1 MEAAAATIE
10 TVRVGDSGTIALP
23 PRYRKRLKL
32 TKGSR
37 VLVFPL
43 GKGVM
48 VVPADPTIDGL
59 TRRIQDALAAKGI
72 SARRALKGLQ
82 KTRRRVFQQ
91 LYGEA

>member
-1 MEAAAATIE
+1 MCEEIFVRFDSLSFH
-10 TVRVGDSGTIALP
+10 TVS
-23 PRYRKRLKL
+23 RLKL

-59 TRRIQDALAAKGI
+59 TQRIQDALAAKGI
-72 SARRALKGLQ
+72 SARRALKGLE

-91 LYGEA
+91 LYGAG

>member
-1 MEAAAATIE
+1 MKAAAATIE

-23 PRYRKRLKL
+23 PRHRKRLKL

-48 VVPADPTIDGL
+48 VVPADRTIDGL
-59 TRRIQDALAAKGI
+59 TQRIEDALAAKGV
-72 SARRALKGLQ
+72 SARRALRGLET
-82 KTRRRVFQQ
+82 TRQRIFQQ
-91 LYGEA
+91 LYGEG

>member
-10 TVRVGDSGTIALP
+10 TVRVGHSGTIALP

-43 GKGVM
+43 GKGIV
-48 VVPADPTIDGL
+48 VVPADPTIDRL
-59 TRRIQDALAAKGI
+59 TRRIQDALAAKGV
-72 SARRALKGLQ
+72 SARRALKALQ

-91 LYGEA
+91 LYGGA